1 MIKVQERCFFR
12 YIITMICAIAL
23 LPLIS
28 SAKRSAM
35 VTGLKCEYLKNP
47 LGIDA
52 LQPRFTWRLD
62 DQRHGAR
69 QTAYQIWVGTDSLE
83 VVGRKSKIWDSGKVD
98 SESNLVVYNG
108 EKLSPFTRYYWVVDV
123 WDEKGNKVQGGSCAN
138 FETGMLAAKNWR
150 GAWITDVQDV
160 DLKPAPYFRKTFMAK
175 NKVRSAR
182 AYVAVGGLFELSV
195 NGKAIGDSRL
205 NPMFTRYDRRLLY
218 LTYDLTNE
226 LKQGNNTFGI
236 LLGNGW
242 YNHQSTAVW
251 DFHKAPWR
259 ARPTVCMDIHVT
271 YEDGSVD
278 YVVTGED
285 WKTDLSPLIFNS
297 IYTAE
302 HYDARLEQPGWNTAA
317 FDDSKWKNA
326 ILRSAPSQNI
336 VAQALRP
343 IRNTE
348 RIAPVSMRKLND
360 SVFVYDLGRNIS
372 GVSQIKAKGPAG
384 TTLKL
389 KHGERLYPDGRVDI
403 SNIDYHFRPT
413 DQFDPFQ
420 TDIFI
425 LSGKSEESFM
435 PRFNYKGFQYVEV
448 TCSEPVKLDA
458 GSLVGYFM
466 HSDVPV
472 LGKIQTS
479 NEMINKIWWATN
491 NSYKSNLFG
500 FPTDCPQREKNGW
513 TGDAH
518 IAIETGLY
526 NYEGITVYEKW
537 LDDHRDEQQPNGVL
551 PAIIPTAGWGYS
563 WANGPDWT
571 STITIIPWNVYLF
584 YGDSRILS
592 DNYENMKRYVDHL
605 TEISPQGLTS
615 WGLGDWVPVKSKS
628 SVELTSSIYYYID
641 AKILMQIA
649 KILGHQADHERY
661 AALAIKIKDAINA
674 KHLNTATGI
683 YGSGLQTELSAVLY
697 WGLVPDA
704 LKTKVAG
711 NLAARVE
718 ADGYKIDVGL
728 LGTKSLLNAL
738 SENGYADVAYKI
750 VSRKTYPSW
759 GWWIENGATTLYENW
774 DIQAAK
780 DISLNHIMFGE
791 VSAWFYK
798 ALGGIK
804 PDPQHP
810 GFKNILL
817 EPHFVAGLDEFE
829 STHNGPFGLISSS
842 WKKQK
847 RKTVYN
853 VVIPANSTASLVLPE
868 VSKAAVQ
875 PAHSAEGKNIFKLQS
890 GRYRFE
896 LK

>member
-1 MIKVQERCFFR
+1 
-12 YIITMICAIAL
+12 
-23 LPLIS
+23 
-28 SAKRSAM
+28 M